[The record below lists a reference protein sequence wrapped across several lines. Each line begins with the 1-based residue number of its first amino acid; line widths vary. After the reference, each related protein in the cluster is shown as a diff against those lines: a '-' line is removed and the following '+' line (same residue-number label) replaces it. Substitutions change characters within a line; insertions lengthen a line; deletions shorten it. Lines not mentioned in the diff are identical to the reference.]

1 MTTITPPIAPQPL
14 PSSPSVAPVV
24 VVQSPP
30 AALARLAI
38 GQLLEVTVTIQTAK
52 NVFQVQTPL
61 GQLQIQTA
69 LPLPKG
75 GVLVLQL
82 QSQSPAVQFQINS
95 LNGSIPPNVLKPG
108 NAAALASGI
117 AARAVGKVPGH
128 DQPATI
134 AKLIPGNV
142 LQATVLRPMSQPP
155 GQSTGVASAPANPA
169 TSALKGAPPGQLGTT
184 QGLAKQAGPQAPVS
198 AKRSGPTPAPAHNHS
213 SVGKA
218 ASPLAAKPSGVL
230 PSGSQ
235 LSVRITGVQLPNP
248 ATTGTTPAAPT
259 GPTTN
264 PTITPGTPLSGTVTG
279 STPAGHTIVQTRVG
293 TFALATQTVVPR
305 GSVISLEVVT
315 APSPLAVKPGDTT
328 SLHQSM
334 FASRKWPALEQVI
347 QVLHE
352 ATPTTAQQLV
362 NSFIPRPDAGLTSG
376 LLFFLTALR
385 GGDMRSLI
393 GEAPMRLIE
402 SRRPNLAGR
411 VSEDFT
417 ALARIADEPGPSDWR
432 VALIPINT
440 GAEIEQ
446 IRLLMR
452 QHGSDDEEAT
462 DTGDSRFVIDVEL
475 STFGRLQLD
484 GLVRNNG
491 KSLDLIIR
499 SEVPLSETMHD
510 DIRTIFLD
518 AADLTGLTGSVNFQA
533 APPLFID
540 IADPSIDHD
549 LGLVV

>member
-38 GQLLEVTVTIQTAK
+38 GQLLEVTVTTQTAK
-52 NVFQVQTPL
+52 NIFQVQTPL

-82 QSQSPAVQFQINS
+82 QSQSPAIQFLINS
-95 LNGSIPPNVLKPG
+95 LNGVAPPNVLKSG

-117 AARAVGKVPGH
+117 ATRAVGKIPGH
-128 DQPATI
+128 DQPAII
-134 AKLIPGNV
+134 AKLPPGNV

-155 GQSTGVASAPANPA
+155 GQSTGVASAPASPA
-169 TSALKGAPPGQLGTT
+169 TSALKGA
-184 QGLAKQAGPQAPVS
+184 QGLAKQAAPQVPVTVKPTGPALPPV
-198 AKRSGPTPAPAHNHS
+198 HNVS

-218 ASPLAAKPSGVL
+218 ASPLAAKSSGVL
-230 PSGSQ
+230 PPGSQ

-248 ATTGTTPAAPT
+248 TTTGTTPSAPT

-264 PTITPGTPLSGTVTG
+264 QPLAPGTPLSGTVTG
-279 STPAGHTIVQTRVG
+279 STPAGHTIVQTRAG
-293 TFALATQTVVPR
+293 TFALATQSVVPR
-305 GSVISLEVVT
+305 GSVITLEVVT
-315 APSPLAVKPGDTT
+315 APSPLAIKPGDTT
-328 SLHQSM
+328 SLHESM

-376 LLFFLTALR
+376 LVFFLTALR
-385 GGDMRSLI
+385 GGDIRSLI

-411 VSEDFT
+411 VSEDFS
-417 ALARIADEPGPSDWR
+417 ALARIADEPGSSDWR

-440 GAEIEQ
+440 GAQIEQ
-446 IRLLMR
+446 IRMLMR

-462 DTGDSRFVIDVEL
+462 DTADSRFVIDVEL

-499 SEVPLSETMHD
+499 SEAPLSGTMHD